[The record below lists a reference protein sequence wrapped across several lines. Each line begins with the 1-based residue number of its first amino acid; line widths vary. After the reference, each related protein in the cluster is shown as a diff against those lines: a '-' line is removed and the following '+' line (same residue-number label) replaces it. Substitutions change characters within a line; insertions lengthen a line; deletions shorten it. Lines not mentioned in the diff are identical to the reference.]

1 MHTEDKT
8 VQWFRVRKFTLMTSK
23 ARWPTPR
30 GRIAFADDH
39 VFALA
44 QETLTCVEYLTG
56 TIRWMLTDA
65 PVDGV
70 TE

>member
-1 MHTEDKT
+1 MI
-8 VQWFRVRKFTLMTSK
+8 
-23 ARWPTPR
+23 ARF
-30 GRIAFADDH
+30 AFADDH